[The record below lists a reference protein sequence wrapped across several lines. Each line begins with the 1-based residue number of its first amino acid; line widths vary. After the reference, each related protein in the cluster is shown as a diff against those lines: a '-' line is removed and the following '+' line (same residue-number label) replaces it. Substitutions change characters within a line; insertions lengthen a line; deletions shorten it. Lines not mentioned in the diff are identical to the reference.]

1 MHIFKLANVSAL
13 LGLVL
18 INSAL
23 AAEPVKCPGVSDIQA
38 QQEDSIITCADGNC
52 ALSLE
57 NHRYDTEVMWHFTMI
72 VPASSNDEAEGK
84 VKDAMKSLAYASGPA
99 KDSDGNTV
107 CKYNNSYGFESSAT
121 YIPAQ

>member
-1 MHIFKLANVSAL
+1 MHIFKLANVSAI

-18 INSAL
+18 VNTAL

-38 QQEDSIITCADGNC
+38 QQDDKIITCTDGDC
-52 ALSLE
+52 IFSME
-57 NHRYDTEVMWHFTMI
+57 NHRFDTDVMWHFSMHI
-72 VPASSNDEAEGK
+72 PAASNDEAESK
-84 VKDAMKSLAYASGPA
+84 AADAMKSLAYASGPA

-107 CKYNNSYGFESSAT
+107 CKYNNSYGFDSHAD